1 MAQPIIYNAHFIQLV
16 FAVEFEI
23 TSSHRDVFSFILIRF
38 LFEFHP
44 LFVQAESL
52 DLNFQ
57 VSVNRKLL
65 LLIPVRDFES
75 AVKFGEERT

>member
-1 MAQPIIYNAHFIQLV
+1 MVQPIIYNAHFIQLLL
-16 FAVEFEI
+16 AVEFEI
-23 TSSHRDVFSFILIRF
+23 TSSFFVYSHQFFIRISSAVCTSRI
-38 LFEFHP
+38 
-44 LFVQAESL
+44 SL

-65 LLIPVRDFES
+65 QLIPVRDFES